1 MTIMLPKP
9 VADYMAAS
17 ARLDADAILAP
28 FAADA
33 EVFDE
38 NRTHRGREEIRAWIL
53 SAAIAAKAVPL
64 PRAVVDAEDSD
75 CRVRAEVAGDF
86 PGAPIMLT
94 FDFGLKGG
102 QIQSLRISP

>member
-1 MTIMLPKP
+1 MTITLPKP
-9 VADYMAAS
+9 VADYMEAS
-17 ARLDADAILAP
+17 ARLDAEAILAP

-38 NRTHRGREEIRAWIL
+38 NRTHRGREEIKAWIL

-86 PGAPIMLT
+86 PGTPIMLT

-102 QIQSLRISP
+102 QIQSLRIAP

>member
-1 MTIMLPKP
+1 MTITLPKP
-9 VADYMAAS
+9 VAEYMEAS

-28 FAADA
+28 FAPDA

-64 PRAVVDAEDSD
+64 PRAVIPEAGAD

-86 PGAPIMLT
+86 PGTPIMLT
-94 FDFGLKGG
+94 FDFGLRDER
-102 QIQSLRISP
+102 IQSLRITP